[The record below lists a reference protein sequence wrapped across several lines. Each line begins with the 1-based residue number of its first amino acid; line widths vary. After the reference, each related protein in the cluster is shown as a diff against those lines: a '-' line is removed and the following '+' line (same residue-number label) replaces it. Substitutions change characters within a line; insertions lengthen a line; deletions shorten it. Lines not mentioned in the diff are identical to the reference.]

1 MAKSGS
7 FLESKTFKSIM
18 AKIYGLGAAV
28 VILGALFKLQH
39 YEGASIMLIIG
50 LGTEAAIF
58 ALSAFEPVKE
68 DYDWT
73 LVYPE
78 LAGIEETKK
87 KKKGGKEETPSQKLD
102 KAFEDAQID
111 DNLIQRLGD
120 GMRSLSDN
128 VNKMGELTDAA
139 VATDEYTSKVKE
151 AAQNIDKINSSYA
164 ENLQALQN
172 LNQSSEV
179 TKEYFDQIKE
189 ASQKLSSLN
198 SVYEM
203 ELEETNNHIKSL
215 NKYYDNLSKT
225 IEHLSGSEEETS
237 KLKEE
242 FNRLNQNLTNLNS
255 VYGNMLSAMGAG
267 ASNAST
273 NS

>member
-28 VILGALFKLQH
+28 VILGALFKLEH
-39 YEGASIMLIIG
+39 YPGASAMLIIG
-50 LGTEAAIF
+50 LGTEAFIF

-78 LAGIEETKK
+78 LAGIEEK
-87 KKKGGKEETPSQKLD
+87 KKKGKSKSASQELD
-102 KAFEDAQID
+102 KKFEDAQID
-111 DNLIQRLGD
+111 QNLIQRLGD

-128 VNKMGELTDAA
+128 VSKMSQLTDAA

-151 AAQNIDKINSSYA
+151 AAQNVDKINQSYA

-172 LNQSSEV
+172 LNNSSEV
-179 TKEYFDQIKE
+179 TKEYYEQIKE

-215 NKYYDNLSKT
+215 NKYYDSLSRT
-225 IEHLSGSEEETS
+225 IEHISTSEEETS

-242 FNRLNQNLTNLNS
+242 FNKLSQNLTNLNS
-255 VYGNMLSAMGAG
+255 VYGNMLTAMGAG
-267 ASNAST
+267 KNA
-273 NS
+273 

>member
-1 MAKSGS
+1 MAKSKS

-39 YEGASIMLIIG
+39 YEGAGIMLIVG

-78 LAGIEETKK
+78 LAGIEEGKK
-87 KKKGGKEETPSQKLD
+87 KDKKKSASQELD

-111 DNLIQRLGD
+111 QNLIQRLGD

-128 VNKMGELTDAA
+128 VNKMGQLTDAA

-151 AAQNIDKINSSYA
+151 AAQNVDKINQSYS
-164 ENLQALQN
+164 ENIQALQT

-179 TKEYFDQIKE
+179 TKEYFDQVKE

-215 NKYYDNLSKT
+215 NKYYDSLTKT
-225 IEHLSGSEEETS
+225 IENLSGSQEETS
-237 KLKEE
+237 KLKDE
-242 FNRLNQNLTNLNS
+242 FGRLNNNLASLNS
-255 VYGNMLSAMGAG
+255 VYGNMLSAMGTSSAN
-267 ASNAST
+267 NA

>member
-1 MAKSGS
+1 MAKSKS
-7 FLESKTFKSIM
+7 FLESKTFKSVM

-39 YEGASIMLIIG
+39 YPGAGVMLIVG
-50 LGTEAAIF
+50 LGTEAFIF

-78 LAGIEETKK
+78 LAGIEEGGKK
-87 KKKGGKEETPSQKLD
+87 KDKKKSASQELD

-111 DNLIQRLGD
+111 QNLIQRLGD

-151 AAQNIDKINSSYA
+151 AAQNFDKINQSYS
-164 ENLQALQN
+164 ENLQALQT

-215 NKYYDNLSKT
+215 NKYYDSLSKT
-225 IEHLSGSEEETS
+225 IENLSGSEDETS
-237 KLKEE
+237 RLKDEFGKL
-242 FNRLNQNLTNLNS
+242 NNNLASLNS

-267 ASNAST
+267 NAGA

>member
-1 MAKSGS
+1 MAKSKS

-18 AKIYGLGAAV
+18 AKIYGLGASV
-28 VILGALFKLQH
+28 VIMGALFKLQH
-39 YEGASIMLIIG
+39 YPGAGTMLIVG
-50 LGTEAAIF
+50 LGTEALIF
-58 ALSAFEPVKE
+58 AVSAFEPVKE

-78 LAGIEETKK
+78 LAGIDDSKSKSAAQE
-87 KKKGGKEETPSQKLD
+87 LD
-102 KAFEDAQID
+102 KAFDEAQID
-111 DNLIQRLGD
+111 QSLIQRLGD

-128 VNKMGELTDAA
+128 VGKMGELTDAA

-151 AAQNIDKINSSYA
+151 AAQNVDKINQSYS
-164 ENLQALQN
+164 ENLQALQT

-215 NKYYDNLSKT
+215 NKYYDSLSKT
-225 IEHLSGSEEETS
+225 IENLSGSEEVTS
-237 KLKEE
+237 KLQENFGK
-242 FNRLNQNLTNLNS
+242 LNSNLASLNS
-255 VYGNMLSAMGAG
+255 VYGNMLNAMGAPNQSG
-267 ASNAST
+267 

>member
-7 FLESKTFKSIM
+7 FLESKTFKSVM
-18 AKIYGLGAAV
+18 AKIYGLGAAI
-28 VILGALFKLQH
+28 VIVGALFKLQH
-39 YEGASIMLIIG
+39 YPGAGIMLIVG
-50 LGTEAAIF
+50 LGTEALIF
-58 ALSAFEPVKE
+58 AISAFEPVKE

-78 LAGIEETKK
+78 LAGVEDSKK
-87 KKKGGKEETPSQKLD
+87 KKKDKSKSASQELD
-102 KAFEDAQID
+102 KAFDDAQID
-111 DNLIQRLGD
+111 QSLIQRLGD

-128 VNKMGELTDAA
+128 VNKMGEVTDAA
-139 VATDEYTSKVKE
+139 VATDDYTSKVKE
-151 AAQNIDKINSSYA
+151 AAQNVDRINQSYS

-172 LNQSSEV
+172 LSQSSEV

-225 IEHLSGSEEETS
+225 IENLSGSQEETS
-237 KLKEE
+237 KLKDD
-242 FNRLNQNLTNLNS
+242 FGRLNNNLSSLNS
-255 VYGNMLSAMGAG
+255 VYGNMLNAMGASKQ
-267 ASNAST
+267 ASNA
-273 NS
+273 

>member
-18 AKIYGLGAAV
+18 AKIYGLGAAI
-28 VILGALFKLQH
+28 VIVGALFKLQH
-39 YEGASIMLIIG
+39 YPYAGVMLIVG
-50 LGTEAAIF
+50 LGTEALIF
-58 ALSAFEPVKE
+58 AVSAFEPVKE

-78 LAGIEETKK
+78 LAGVEDSKK
-87 KKKGGKEETPSQKLD
+87 KKDKSKSASQELD
-102 KAFEDAQID
+102 KAFDDAQID
-111 DNLIQRLGD
+111 QSLIQRLGD

-151 AAQNIDKINSSYA
+151 AAQNVDKINQSYS
-164 ENLQALQN
+164 ENLQALQT

-179 TKEYFDQIKE
+179 SKEYFEQIKE

-225 IEHLSGSEEETS
+225 IENLSGSQEETS
-237 KLKEE
+237 KLKDE
-242 FNRLNQNLTNLNS
+242 FGRLNNNLSSLNS
-255 VYGNMLSAMGAG
+255 VYGNMLNAMGTSTQT
-267 ASNAST
+267 SNA
-273 NS
+273 